1 MLKSNLSEPEQ
12 CEIAQIEANKK
23 KKGKEKCALSLPFC
37 HDIMVEPPS
46 TCHTVFSKALIKPFK
61 RLA

>member
-23 KKGKEKCALSLPFC
+23 KKRKRKMCIVIAILPW
-37 HDIMVEPPS
+37 HYGGATQYMSYRV
-46 TCHTVFSKALIKPFK
+46 
-61 RLA
+61 